1 MVEAVEDEVVTDPES
16 LRRYAAEMRRSVD
29 ALVGMTDDLFEL
41 VQVDA
46 GSIER
51 ETERARLADVV
62 HSALAACESQAV
74 AKCVAIETRLN
85 GAGEVACSP
94 RLVRVLQNLVQNAIR
109 HTPADGSVRIEAT
122 RREGTLL
129 VAVEDSGDGI
139 APESV
144 PRVFEPFW
152 RGDPT
157 RSGPGAGL
165 GLALAKRIVDGLGGT
180 IDVGTADP
188 HGARFAVSLPAA

>member
-1 MVEAVEDEVVTDPES
+1 
-16 LRRYAAEMRRSVD
+16 MRRSVD

-62 HSALAACESQAV
+62 YSALAACKSQAFT
-74 AKCVAIETRLN
+74 KSVAIETRLN
-85 GAGEVACSP
+85 GAGEVGCSP

-122 RREGTLL
+122 RGDGMLRL
-129 VAVEDSGDGI
+129 AVEDSGEGI

-144 PRVFEPFW
+144 SLVFEPFW

-157 RSGPGAGL
+157 RSGTGAGL

-180 IDVGTADP
+180 IDVETAAP